1 LDKRLNQI
9 GLFINP
15 PVRSTGHHRTRQ
27 LEGIVV
33 ISVSSGIVF
42 GLQGNPFWPGF
53 DE

>member
-1 LDKRLNQI
+1 LDKRPNQI
-9 GLFINP
+9 GVFINP
-15 PVRSTGHHRTRQ
+15 PGRSTGHHRSRK

-33 ISVSSGIVF
+33 ISESSGIVF